1 MNKNIVKLTESNI
14 KDIVGRVIAE
24 QISND
29 ESIVISGEL
38 GQKNNDF
45 AGLKVFVEELISKV
59 NKKLRGD
66 KPYIIRI
73 LKKATHSGIS
83 MEHNKSGDDFQMKIN
98 FIPVEEKDRYYYFT
112 CSAAIY
118 SEAVSF
124 PALDT
129 EAVMRASRKT
139 DSWPAEK
146 IYSLG
151 MDLFNLES
159 FENLNI
165 AEPNRKYQLLFKY
178 LAGTKPPQ
186 DKNLPN
192 QTGN

>member
-1 MNKNIVKLTESNI
+1 MSKNIIKLTESNLR
-14 KDIVGRVIAE
+14 DIVGKVIAE
-24 QISND
+24 QIAND
-29 ESIVISGEL
+29 ESVVISGEL
-38 GQKNNDF
+38 GQKNNNFDK
-45 AGLKVFVEELISKV
+45 LKIFVEELISKV
-59 NKKLRGD
+59 NQKLQGD
-66 KPYIIRI
+66 KPYIIR
-73 LKKATHSGIS
+73 LVKKATHTGIS
-83 MEHNKSGDDFQMKIN
+83 MEHNKSGDNFQMKIN
-98 FIPVEEKDRYYYFT
+98 FIPAEEKDRYYYFT

-124 PALDT
+124 TALDS
-129 EAVMRASRKT
+129 EVIRSASRKT

-159 FENLNI
+159 FEGLNI

-192 QTGN
+192 QGGN